1 MKITYDARM
10 DILRIILND
19 APIAE
24 SDEDKTGMIL
34 DYDEHGQV
42 VGVEILDA
50 SKRVDNP
57 IGVEY
62 AVIGVEAGSS

>member
-1 MKITYDARM
+1 MKITYDARL

-19 APIAE
+19 SPIAE
-24 SDEDKTGMIL
+24 SDEDKSGMIL

-50 SKRVDNP
+50 STRVNNP
-57 IGVEY
+57 VGVEY
-62 AVIGVEAGSS
+62 SVIGME

>member
-1 MKITYDARM
+1 MQIVYDARL

-19 APIAE
+19 SPISE
-24 SDEDKTGMIL
+24 SDEDKSGIIL

-50 SKRVDNP
+50 STRGNNP
-57 IGVEY
+57 VGVEY
-62 AVIGVEAGSS
+62 SVVGME

>member
-1 MKITYDARM
+1 MKITYDARL

-19 APIAE
+19 SPISE
-24 SDEDKTGMIL
+24 SDEDKSGIIL

-50 SKRVDNP
+50 STRVNNP
-57 IGVEY
+57 VGVEY
-62 AVIGVEAGSS
+62 SVIGME

>member
-1 MKITYDARM
+1 MKITYDARL

-19 APIAE
+19 TPIAE
-24 SDEDKTGMIL
+24 SDEDKSGMIL
-34 DYDEHGQV
+34 DYDEQGQV

-50 SKRVDNP
+50 SKCVDNP

-62 AVIGVEAGSS
+62 AVIGVDE